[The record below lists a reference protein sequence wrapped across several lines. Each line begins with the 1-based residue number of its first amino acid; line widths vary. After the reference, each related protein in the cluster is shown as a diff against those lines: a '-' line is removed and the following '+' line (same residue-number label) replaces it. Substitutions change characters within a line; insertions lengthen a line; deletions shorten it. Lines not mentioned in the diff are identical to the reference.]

1 MINLFCS
8 STFWLISPARPLNLF
23 DAPANKSKFVSIS
36 KDKRGGYLLVF
47 RYYHLVFLVS
57 PIIDRLKFNNVCFV
71 CQPQIISYYMTVK
84 FYLTPAMPL
93 VLIIEVIY
101 QTFDEMSL
109 TSKLVGM
116 IPPYDPRMILTVN

>member
-1 MINLFCS
+1 
-8 STFWLISPARPLNLF
+8 
-23 DAPANKSKFVSIS
+23 
-36 KDKRGGYLLVF
+36 
-47 RYYHLVFLVS
+47 
-57 PIIDRLKFNNVCFV
+57 
-71 CQPQIISYYMTVK
+71 MTVK

-101 QTFDEMSL
+101 QTFDKMSL